1 LWYNIRI
8 NNTQKKRLEKRKNFL
23 ISELEI
29 RQTCLALTN
38 GLADDEFF
46 ENQKNEVSELKKIL
60 EKLGLGNVKI
70 GQSHKIHKIEI

>member
-1 LWYNIRI
+1 MNKRE
-8 NNTQKKRLEKRKNFL
+8 KRRLEKRKNFL

-46 ENQKNEVSELKKIL
+46 QNQKNENSELKKIL
-60 EKLGLGNVKI
+60 EKLNLKNVKI
-70 GQSHKIHKIEI
+70 GNSHKIYKIEI

>member
-1 LWYNIRI
+1 MNKRER
-8 NNTQKKRLEKRKNFL
+8 KRLDKRKKFL

-46 ENQKNEVSELKKIL
+46 QNQQNEISELKKIL
-60 EKLGLGNVKI
+60 EKLNLKNVKI
-70 GQSHKIHKIEI
+70 GQSHKIYKMEI

>member
-1 LWYNIRI
+1 MNKRE
-8 NNTQKKRLEKRKNFL
+8 KKHLERRKNFL

-46 ENQKNEVSELKKIL
+46 ENQQNEISELKEIL
-60 EKLGLGNVKI
+60 EN
-70 GQSHKIHKIEI
+70 

>member
-1 LWYNIRI
+1 MNKRA
-8 NNTQKKRLEKRKNFL
+8 KRRLEKRKNFL

-46 ENQKNEVSELKKIL
+46 QNQKNEISELKKIL
-60 EKLGLGNVKI
+60 EKLNLKNVKI
-70 GQSHKIHKIEI
+70 GQSHKILKMEI

>member
-1 LWYNIRI
+1 MNKRE
-8 NNTQKKRLEKRKNFL
+8 KRRLEKRKNFL

-46 ENQKNEVSELKKIL
+46 QNQKNEISELKKIL
-60 EKLGLGNVKI
+60 EKLNLKNVKI
-70 GQSHKIHKIEI
+70 GNSHKIYKIEI

>member
-1 LWYNIRI
+1 MNKRE
-8 NNTQKKRLEKRKNFL
+8 KKRLEKRKNFL

-46 ENQKNEVSELKKIL
+46 QNQKNEISELKKIL
-60 EKLGLGNVKI
+60 EKLNLKNVKI
-70 GQSHKIHKIEI
+70 GQSHKILKMEI

>member
-1 LWYNIRI
+1 MNKRE
-8 NNTQKKRLEKRKNFL
+8 KKHLERRKNFL

-46 ENQKNEVSELKKIL
+46 ENQQNEISELKEIL
-60 EKLGLGNVKI
+60 EKLNLKNVKI
-70 GQSHKIHKIEI
+70 GQSHKIYKMEI